1 MNKIFNPNKSSWTSL
16 VKRPVYSLDSVKDV
30 VDEIFTNVELYGD
43 KSLIEY
49 TKKFDNVELN
59 NLKVS
64 SEKINN
70 SENDIDK
77 DLKESINAAF
87 NNIYK
92 FHKNQVIDFN
102 KIETTSGVL
111 CWQEK
116 VGN

>member
-1 MNKIFNPNKSSWTSL
+1 MNKIFNPNKSTWTSL

-77 DLKESINAAF
+77 DLKLSLIH
-87 NNIYK
+87 I
-92 FHKNQVIDFN
+92 
-102 KIETTSGVL
+102 
-111 CWQEK
+111 
-116 VGN
+116 

>member
-1 MNKIFNPNKSSWTSL
+1 MNKIFNPDKSLWTSL

-30 VDEIFTNVELYGD
+30 VDEIFTNIELYGD
-43 KSLIEY
+43 KSLIQY
-49 TKKFDNVELN
+49 TKKFDNVDLN

-77 DLKESINAAF
+77 DLKESINVAF

-92 FHKNQVIDFN
+92 FHKNQVVDCLLY
-102 KIETTSGVL
+102 TSDAAD
-111 CWQEK
+111 E
-116 VGN
+116 